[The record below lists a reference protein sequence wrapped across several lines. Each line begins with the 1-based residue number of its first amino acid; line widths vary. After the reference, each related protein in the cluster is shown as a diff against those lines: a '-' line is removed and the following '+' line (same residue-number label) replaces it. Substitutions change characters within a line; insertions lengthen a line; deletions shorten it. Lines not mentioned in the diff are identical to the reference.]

1 MTFLDTVEILSP
13 LTKEEKQKL
22 SDFCQERAVSA
33 WEVIFNEWD
42 EANAMYIL
50 KTWSIGVYKEIEGV
64 KIYLW
69 TVHAEEILWE
79 MAIFNNNW
87 IRMAQAVA
95 MEDSIVVTILSFS
108 IQELT
113 KTNPIIMNKI
123 HQIIEERM
131 TQNKILE
138 NKFRKK

>member
-1 MTFLDTVEILSP
+1 MTFLDKIEILAP
-13 LTKEEKQKL
+13 LTKEEKNRL
-22 SDFCQERAVSA
+22 SDFCQERPVNK
-33 WEVIFNEWD
+33 WEVIFDEWD

-50 KTWSIGVYKEIEGV
+50 KTGSVGIYKDIDGIKV
-64 KIYLW
+64 YLW
-69 TVHAEEILWE
+69 TVHAEEILGE

-87 IRMAQAVA
+87 IRTAQAIA
-95 MEDSIVVTILSFS
+95 MEDTIIITILSFS
-108 IQELT
+108 MHELT

-138 NKFRKK
+138 NKIRKK

>member
-1 MTFLDTVEILSP
+1 MTFLDKIEILSP
-13 LTKEEKQKL
+13 LTSEEKAKL
-22 SDFCQERAVSA
+22 SDFCQERMVNK

-50 KTWSIGVYKEIEGV
+50 KTGSVSIYKNIDGESVFI
-64 KIYLW
+64 W

-87 IRMAQAVA
+87 IRMAQAIA
-95 MEDSIVVTILSFS
+95 MEDTNIITILSFS
-108 IQELT
+108 IHELT
-113 KTNPIIMNKI
+113 KTNPMIMDKI
-123 HQIIEERM
+123 HKIIEERM

-138 NKFRKK
+138 NKIRQR

>member
-1 MTFLDTVEILSP
+1 
-13 LTKEEKQKL
+13 
-22 SDFCQERAVSA
+22 
-33 WEVIFNEWD
+33 
-42 EANAMYIL
+42 
-50 KTWSIGVYKEIEGV
+50 
-64 KIYLW
+64 
-69 TVHAEEILWE
+69 
-79 MAIFNNNW
+79 
-87 IRMAQAVA
+87 MAQAVA

-113 KTNPIIMNKI
+113 KTNPVIMNKI